1 MQSMGDVF
9 ISSELVFQTSHSDD
23 DLYLTEFTF
32 NEMRTLEMEV
42 VYRDFMAM
50 SFDRYGSTVVLDMI
64 KDMSYLPGM
73 GLGQRQHGRS
83 EFMAFQDHDIPFRF
97 GFIPI
102 EADYRYMA
110 RLCKERVRARLTHTP
125 FDYPVRPYALSL
137 TGYFVRASE
146 P

>member
-32 NEMRTLEMEV
+32 NEMQTLEMEDF
-42 VYRDFMAM
+42 YRDFMAM
-50 SFDRYGSTVVLDMI
+50 SFDRYGSTVVLDMMSS
-64 KDMSYLPGM
+64 MSYLPGM
-73 GLGQRQHGRS
+73 GLGRRQHGPN
-83 EFMAFQDHDIPFRF
+83 EFMAIPYHDVPFGL

-110 RLCKERVRARLTHTP
+110 RLHKERVR
-125 FDYPVRPYALSL
+125 V
-137 TGYFVRASE
+137 
-146 P
+146 